1 MHESGYFPPLPLNL
15 FISARAQSFEKG
27 SEWLVTGF
35 SWSRS
40 THCWSLHFPPPSN
53 WYRWLF
59 IYLKLSYLLYYLL
72 SYCQC
77 WIFIVSTFLKHL
89 YSKSW
94 RVFWFSTTPWII
106 PFFFLPSSLFCTLL
120 SFRGT
125 RHFKNSLLHKK
136 KQKKQPKWIF
146 SKTIYGIFKLF
157 APVCWWL
164 AWFVCDCKYFH
175 DDATLL

>member
-94 RVFWFSTTPWII
+94 RVLIFYHPMDNSY
-106 PFFFLPSSLFCTLL
+106 FFFHPLFFVHCCHSEVHDISRILFY
-120 SFRGT
+120 SR
-125 RHFKNSLLHKK
+125 KK
-136 KQKKQPKWIF
+136 KKKQPKWIF

>member
-27 SEWLVTGF
+27 SERLVPGF
-35 SWSRS
+35 NWSRS
-40 THCWSLHFPPPSN
+40 THCWSLHFPPPPN

-59 IYLKLSYLLYYLL
+59 IFFKLSYLLYYLL

-94 RVFWFSTTPWII
+94 RVLIFYHPMDNSY
-106 PFFFLPSSLFCTLL
+106 FFPSSFLYIVLIQKYTTFQEF
-120 SFRGT
+120 SST
-125 RHFKNSLLHKK
+125 REEEEEKK
-136 KQKKQPKWIF
+136 KPKWFF
-146 SKTIYGIFKLF
+146 SKTIDGIFKLF